1 MYAFFI
7 ALSSRLAKI
16 SRRALSRGLVVLAEF
31 PDPLSSQKHAS
42 TKRSLP
48 RLTDFQERTHPI
60 STKVPTRFQVFSTS
74 GVSKILTGTRSN
86 YSVPPQPFFAAT
98 GGIRKLNWRQRLGL
112 PNSANFIFARFIA
125 RFLRIRFF
133 LIRCCLLISLP
144 RT

>member
-16 SRRALSRGLVVLAEF
+16 SRKSALEGFSYAREISRSAFVSEACFNKTLASQVDRF
-31 PDPLSSQKHAS
+31 PGTYPPNFNESTHA
-42 TKRSLP
+42 
-48 RLTDFQERTHPI
+48 I
-60 STKVPTRFQVFSTS
+60 S
-74 GVSKILTGTRSN
+74 GVLHFRGFEDSDGNAFQLQR
-86 YSVPPQPFFAAT
+86 PPQPFFAAT